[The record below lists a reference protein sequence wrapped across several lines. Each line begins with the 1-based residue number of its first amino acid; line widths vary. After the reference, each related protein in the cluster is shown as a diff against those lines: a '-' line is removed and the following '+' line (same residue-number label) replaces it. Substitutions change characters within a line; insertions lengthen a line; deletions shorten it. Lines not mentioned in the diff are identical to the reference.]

1 MYLRQLCSIYVGN
14 ERASERGRHLDIGSK
29 SFHGIDLCLS
39 DFCM

>member
-1 MYLRQLCSIYVGN
+1 MNVSTSTLFYLCG

-29 SFHGIDLCLS
+29 PFHGIDLCLS